1 MTDNWTLRYK
11 GWAPEQEPLREALC
25 TLGNG
30 IFATR
35 GAAEEARADGVHYP
49 GTYFIGGYNRLES
62 EIAGKTIINEDLVNF
77 PNWLPIVVRPEGGS
91 WLDPG
96 ELTCVEYR
104 QELLV
109 REGVLVR
116 TYRVRDG
123 QNRETMVQSRRFVH
137 MGYPHLAAIAVTVT
151 PINWSGRLEA
161 RSLLDGSVVNGGVE
175 RYRELNSNHLEMIQ
189 SGSLGS
195 KSVFLHVRTTQSHL
209 EVVEAARTSIARD
222 DEELDVEIQLL
233 QNGAVV
239 GQGFLLDV
247 HENEPVHIE
256 KVVALFTSRDQGI
269 TEVTEDASLA
279 IERSGRFDDLRREHE
294 HAWGELWRQFDVE
307 IDVDPDEDCD
317 DHPIQLVLRLHV
329 FHLLQTASFHT
340 IGRDVSVPA
349 RGLHGEAYRGHIF
362 WDEAYIFPF
371 YNLRAPQ
378 ITRSLLL
385 YRYQRLS
392 AARAYARKGGC
403 QGALFPW
410 QSGSNGREETQVIH
424 LNPRSGKWDPDH
436 SRLQRHINA
445 ACAYNVWKYFV
456 ATDDRVFLER
466 YGAEMLL
473 EIARFWASLAVFNPE
488 AGCFEIEGVM
498 GPDEYHEKYPD
509 IQEGGLKNNAYTNLM
524 AVWCIERALEVLNIL
539 PPGRRD
545 QLVKRLGIGTSDLEQ
560 WRKVTGKMALPIRG
574 DGIIEQFEGYDK
586 LDEFDWDR
594 YSKKYG
600 NIGRLDRILR
610 AEGDSP
616 DHYKVS
622 KQADLCMLFYLLDD
636 TELEELFAGLGYHF
650 DSAVLGH
657 NVEYYLQR
665 TSHGSTLSYV
675 VFSALLDRID
685 RQKGWQYFRKA
696 LRSDVADIQGG
707 TTPEGIHAA
716 MMAGTV
722 RIVLENYA
730 GVSIQRDGVHLCPR
744 LPTTVRSVRFPLR
757 HRGNEMIVHVTPTEI
772 RLIVDEGAALPIPV
786 VYRGKHF
793 LLAPGQTEILRQ

>member
-1 MTDNWTLRYK
+1 
-11 GWAPEQEPLREALC
+11 
-25 TLGNG
+25 LGNG
-30 IFATR
+30 IVATR
-35 GAAEEARADGVHYP
+35 GAAEEVRADGVHYP

-62 EIAGKTIINEDLVNF
+62 EIGGKTVINEDLVNF
-77 PNWLPIVVRPEGGS
+77 PNWLPILLRPEGGP

-96 ELTCVEYR
+96 KLTCEEYR
-104 QELLV
+104 QDLLLS
-109 REGVLVR
+109 EGVLVR

-123 QNRETMVQSRRFVH
+123 KSRETLVQSRRFVH
-137 MGYPHLAAIAVTVT
+137 MAYPHLAAIAVTVT
-151 PINWSGRLEA
+151 PLNWSGRLEA
-161 RSLLDGSVVNGGVE
+161 RSLLDGSVENSGVE
-175 RYRELNSNHLEMIQ
+175 RYRELNSNHLEMIR

-195 KSVFLHVRTTQSHL
+195 RSVFLHVRTTQSHL
-209 EVVEAARTSIARD
+209 EVVEAARTYVARD

-239 GQGFLLDV
+239 GQGFSLDV
-247 HENEPVHIE
+247 RENEPIHIE
-256 KVVALFTSRDQGI
+256 KVVALFTSRDHGI

-279 IERSGRFDDLRREHE
+279 IERSGRFDDLRREQE
-294 HAWGELWRQFDVE
+294 RAWGELWRQFDVE
-307 IDVDPDEDCD
+307 IDVDPDEDFD
-317 DHPIQLVLRLHV
+317 DYPIQLVLRLHI

-392 AARAYARKGGC
+392 AARAYARKEGY

-424 LNPRSGKWDPDH
+424 LNPRTGKWDPDH

-473 EIARFWASLAVFNPE
+473 EIARFWAGLAMFDPE
-488 AGCFEIEGVM
+488 ADCFEIEGVM
-498 GPDEYHEKYPD
+498 GPDEYHERYPAV
-509 IQEGGLKNNAYTNLM
+509 QEGGLKNNAYTNLM
-524 AVWCIERALEVLNIL
+524 AVWCIKRALEVLDIL
-539 PPGRRD
+539 PPGRREH
-545 QLVKRLGIGTSDLEQ
+545 LVQRLGIGTSDLEQ
-560 WRKVTGKMALPIRG
+560 WRGITGKMALPIRG
-574 DGIIEQFEGYDK
+574 DGIIEQFEGYDG
-586 LDEFDWDR
+586 LAEFDWDH
-594 YSKKYG
+594 YLKEYG

-622 KQADLCMLFYLLDD
+622 KQADLCMLLYLLDD
-636 TELEELFAGLGYHF
+636 TELNELFERLGVHF

-685 RQKGWQYFRKA
+685 RQQGWRYFRKA
-696 LRSDVADIQGG
+696 VRSDVADIQGG

-730 GVSIQRDGVHLCPR
+730 GVSIKRDGVHLRPR
-744 LPTTVRSVRFPLR
+744 LPTTVRSVRFALR
-757 HRGNEMIVHVTPTEI
+757 YRGNQMIVHVTSEET
-772 RLIVDEGAALPIPV
+772 RLTAEKGAASPIPV
-786 VYRGKHF
+786 VYGGERF
-793 LLAPGQTEILRQ
+793 LLAPGQTEIFRQ